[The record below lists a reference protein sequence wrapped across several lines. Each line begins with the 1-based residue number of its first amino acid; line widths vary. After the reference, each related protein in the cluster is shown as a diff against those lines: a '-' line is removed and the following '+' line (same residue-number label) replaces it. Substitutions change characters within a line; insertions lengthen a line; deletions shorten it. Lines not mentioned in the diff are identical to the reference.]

1 MGSSTARGFDRR
13 SLIKSGASLGA
24 LALAAPPIIK
34 ARGEEPVKLG
44 FIDPLTGVY
53 SALAQ
58 SEVDGAK
65 LAVDVINKQQN
76 GILGRPVQLLVE
88 DSANDVGTGVQKAQK
103 LINRDHVDAI
113 FGDVNSGI
121 AYAITQVT
129 NEHKVFQIVP
139 GGHTDPITG
148 KDCKWN
154 VFRVCN
160 TTSMDANA
168 VSSDLIRKF
177 GKKWYFIT
185 PDYAYG
191 QTLQAAFVKNLK
203 EAGGEYEGDM
213 LPLSTTDFSASLIKA
228 RAYKPNVLLNNM
240 GGLSQVNCMNQF
252 VQFGLAKDMA
262 LGGALYELETMLSV
276 PPTALTGWW
285 TYEWWWN
292 QPNAPS
298 SVATFSKAIVK
309 AYNKPAASARNWF
322 GWVSIHA
329 VKLAAEKAKSL
340 DAIKMAKAL
349 ENEPLPD
356 EVKCQN
362 GTVVFRAGDHQ
373 LMSNV
378 FVGTPHPATGGD
390 PANLVTVQDI
400 VPGEKADLSVPE
412 TGCHITWPTA

>member
-1 MGSSTARGFDRR
+1 MQEAHAPGLGRR
-13 SLIKSGASLGA
+13 TLFKAGLGA
-24 LALAAPPIIK
+24 IALASPPLIK

-65 LAVDVINKQQN
+65 LAVDDINKN
-76 GILGRPVQLLVE
+76 GGILGRQVQLLVE
-88 DSANDVGTGVQKAQK
+88 DSANDVGTGVQKALK
-103 LINRDHVDAI
+103 LINRDKVNAI
-113 FGDVNSGI
+113 YGDVNSGI
-121 AYAITQVT
+121 AYALSQVT
-129 NEHKVFQIVP
+129 SEHKIFQIVP

-168 VSSDLIRKF
+168 VSADLIKKF
-177 GKKWYFIT
+177 GKRWYFIT

-203 EAGGEYEGDM
+203 DVGGEYQGDM

-240 GGLSQVNCMNQF
+240 GGLSQINCMNQF
-252 VQFGLAKDMA
+252 VQFGMTKDMA
-262 LGGALYELETMLSV
+262 LGGALYELESMLSV

-292 QPNAPS
+292 QPGSPPS
-298 SVATFSKAIVK
+298 AVKFNQAIMK
-309 AYNKPAASARNWF
+309 TYNKPAASARNWF
-322 GWVSIHA
+322 GWCAIHA
-329 VKLAAEKAKSL
+329 TKIAAEKAKSL
-340 DAIKMAKAL
+340 DAVKMAKAL
-349 ENEPLPD
+349 EDEPLPD
-356 EVKCQN
+356 DVKCQN

-373 LMSNV
+373 LMSNI
-378 FVGTPHPATGGD
+378 FVGTPHPAEGGN

-400 VPGEKADLSVPE
+400 VPGEKADMSVAE
-412 TGCHITWPTA
+412 TGCHLTWPTA